1 MKNVKLKVNEI
12 LLNQTLHFIEDPVL
26 RAINHYEKHLSK
38 KEQKE
43 MVKEQISPSV
53 LRLLIIFNYK

>member
-1 MKNVKLKVNEI
+1 MKNVKLQVNEI
-12 LLNQTLHFIEDPVL
+12 LLNQTLRFIEDPVL
-26 RAINHYEKHLSK
+26 RAINRYEKHLSI

>member
-1 MKNVKLKVNEI
+1 MKNVKLEVNEI
-12 LLNQTLHFIEDPVL
+12 LLNQTLRFIEDPVL
-26 RAINHYEKHLSK
+26 RAINRYEKHLSI

>member
-1 MKNVKLKVNEI
+1 MKNLKLKVNEI

-26 RAINHYEKHLSK
+26 RAINRYEKHLSI